1 MKSLLP
7 PNSTQLERNLTA
19 VGKQAFDLASIRIIK
34 DIDQVPPQFLPF
46 IAYQKSVDYWDNNWQ
61 DSIKREVIK
70 SSKLQHKIKGTAA
83 AIKRALEP
91 FGYEV
96 TLIEWFKAEP
106 NLTPGT
112 FNLEL
117 DLIGKSL
124 NQEVFNEVN
133 RLVSDA
139 KSAARHLGNLTITTN
154 PVLSIH
160 NILVHQTAL
169 TFSSLPRDQ

>member
-1 MKSLLP
+1 MKNLLP
-7 PNSTQLERNLTA
+7 PNATKLEKNLTEI
-19 VGKQAFDLASIRIIK
+19 GKETFDLPSIRVVK
-34 DIDQVPPQFLPF
+34 NIDEVPAQFLPF
-46 IAYQKSVDYWDNNWQ
+46 LAYQKSVDYWDNNWQ
-61 DSIKREVIK
+61 DALKRQVIK
-70 SSKLQHKIKGTAA
+70 SSREQHKIKGTAA

-96 TLIEWFKAEP
+96 KLIEWFQVEP

-124 NQEVFNEVN
+124 DQEVYNEVN

-139 KSAARHLGNLTITTN
+139 KAASRHLANLTIAANPIGTTR
-154 PVLSIH
+154 
-160 NILVHQTAL
+160 NIFVHQTAV
-169 TFSSLPRDQ
+169 TYSSEPRI

>member
-7 PNSTQLERNLTA
+7 PNATQLERNLTE
-19 VGKQAFDLASIRIIK
+19 VGKDAFELPSIRVIK
-34 DIDQVPPQFLPF
+34 DNDQVPAQFLPF
-46 IAYQKSVDYWDNNWQ
+46 IAYQKSVDYWDDDWQ
-61 DSIKREVIK
+61 DALKRKVIQ
-70 SSKLQHKIKGTAA
+70 SSKEQHKIKGTAA

-96 TLIEWFKAEP
+96 KLIEWFKASPE
-106 NLTPGT
+106 LTPGT

-117 DLIGKSL
+117 DLIGKPLS
-124 NQEVFNEVN
+124 QEVFNEVN

-139 KSAARHLGNLTITTN
+139 KSAARHLGSLTITAN

-169 TFSSLPRDQ
+169 TFCSLPRD

>member
-7 PNSTQLERNLTA
+7 PNSTALERNLTEI
-19 VGKQAFDLASIRIIK
+19 GQDAFDLASIRIIK
-34 DIDQVPPQFLPF
+34 DIGLVPQQFLPF
-46 IAYQKSVDYWDNNWQ
+46 IAYQKSVDYWDDSWQ
-61 DSIKREVIK
+61 DALKRKVIQ
-70 SSKLQHKIKGTAA
+70 SSKEQHKIKGTAA
-83 AIKRALEP
+83 AIRRALEP

-96 TLIEWFKAEP
+96 NLIEWFQAQP

-124 NQEVFNEVN
+124 DQEVYNEVN

-139 KSAARHLGNLTITTN
+139 KAASRHLGNLTIAANQIGTTK
-154 PVLSIH
+154 I
-160 NILVHQTAL
+160 ILAHQTAI
-169 TFSSLPRDQ
+169 TFSSEPRV

>member
-1 MKSLLP
+1 MNSLLP
-7 PNSTQLERNLTA
+7 PNASKLERKIA
-19 VGKQAFDLASIRIIK
+19 QVGKSAFDLPTIRVIR
-34 DIDQVPPQFLPF
+34 DIDAIPSQFLPF
-46 IAYQKSVDYWDNNWQ
+46 IAWQRSVDYWDENWQ
-61 DSIKREVIK
+61 DSLKRKVIQD
-70 SSKLQHKIKGTAA
+70 SKQQHKLKGTAA

-96 TLIEWFKAEP
+96 KLIEWFQIEP

-124 NQEVFNEVN
+124 SQEVFNEVN

-139 KSAARHLGNLTITTN
+139 KSAARHLGNLTITSN
-154 PVLSIH
+154 PVLTIH
-160 NILVHQTAL
+160 NILVHQTAN
-169 TFSSLPRDQ
+169 TFCSLPRD

>member
-1 MKSLLP
+1 MKTLLP
-7 PNSTQLERNLTA
+7 PNSTKLEKNVTRIC
-19 VGKQAFDLASIRIIK
+19 KDAFDFQSIRIIK
-34 DIDQVPPQFLPF
+34 EIDQVPAPFLSF
-46 IAYQKSVDYWDNNWQ
+46 IAYQKSVDYWDESWPEAL
-61 DSIKREVIK
+61 KRKVIK
-70 SSKLQHKIKGTAA
+70 DAREQHKIKGTTA

-96 TLIEWFKAEP
+96 NLIEWFQAQP

-124 NQEVFNEVN
+124 DQEVYNEVN

-139 KSAARHLGNLTITTN
+139 KAASRHLGNLTIATN
-154 PVLSIH
+154 PIGTTKI
-160 NILVHQTAL
+160 ILVHQTAI
-169 TFSSLPRDQ
+169 TFSSEPRV

>member
-7 PNSTQLERNLTA
+7 PNSTQLERNLTEA
-19 VGKQAFDLASIRIIK
+19 GKDAFALPSIRILK
-34 DIDQVPPQFLPF
+34 DIDQVPAQFLPF
-46 IAYQKSVDYWDNNWQ
+46 IAYQRSVDYWDDHWQ
-61 DSIKREVIK
+61 DALKREVIK
-70 SSKLQHKIKGTAA
+70 SAKEQHKIKGTAA

-96 TLIEWFKAEP
+96 KLIEWFKASPE
-106 NLTPGT
+106 LTPGT

-117 DLIGKSL
+117 DLIGKPLS
-124 NQEVFNEVN
+124 QEVFNEVN

-139 KSAARHLGNLTITTN
+139 KSVARHLGNLTITAN
-154 PVLSIH
+154 PILNIH

-169 TFSSLPRDQ
+169 TFCSLPRD